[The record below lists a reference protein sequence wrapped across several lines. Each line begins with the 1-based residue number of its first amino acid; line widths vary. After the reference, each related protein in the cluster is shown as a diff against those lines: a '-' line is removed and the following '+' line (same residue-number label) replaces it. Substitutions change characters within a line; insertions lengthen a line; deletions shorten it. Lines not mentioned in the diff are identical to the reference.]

1 MIPLSNWGTDHV
13 TAILDLEQKNS
24 PASKAIGFAQVLN
37 LFLAPILSGKSLLFV
52 VTYFRSDSIWSDPFL
67 KLKISK
73 KLILPSYDTR
83 WFLFKVINFEATHY
97 QDSAKES
104 GKKNPG
110 PKFPGR
116 VARLVA
122 EPCSLPKMTD
132 FLSLFLRSDRDSYL
146 VILSLIDISKPIQWF
161 SMDQFSTWLS
171 VEE

>member
-1 MIPLSNWGTDHV
+1 MKTFPFNLLIPLSHWGTDHV
-13 TAILDLEQKNS
+13 TAIFDLEQKNS

-37 LFLAPILSGKSLLFV
+37 LFLAPILSGKSLLFE

-104 GKKNPG
+104 GKKPG
-110 PKFPGR
+110 SKIFGPGR
-116 VARLVA
+116 AARCRAL
-122 EPCSLPKMTD
+122 LITQNDRFPKP
-132 FLSLFLRSDRDSYL
+132 LFSKWPWLIPGHSQFDRY
-146 VILSLIDISKPIQWF
+146 F
-161 SMDQFSTWLS
+161 
-171 VEE
+171 